1 MWCRKSSKLILI
13 MARFV
18 AAIHVGTRDNRAG
31 SVPMNIRDKSRYQ
44 EVYARSLRD
53 PRGFWGEAAREI
65 DWIEPATTVFDP
77 AQGLYGRWFAGAV
90 VNTCHNALDRHVARG
105 RADQL
110 ALIHDSPLT
119 NIVTR
124 FTYAELLAEVQTLA
138 AVMTDFGV
146 VKGDRVILYMP
157 MVPEAVVA
165 MLACARIGAVHSVVF
180 GGFAAKELATR
191 IDDARPKLI
200 FSASCGLEPG
210 RIVHYKPLLD
220 EAIGLAAAKP
230 DACIILQR
238 PQQAC
243 DLVKGR
249 DHDWAGLRRAARDA
263 GKRAPCVPVL
273 ATDPLYILYTSGTT
287 GKPKGVVRDNGGHL
301 VALKWSMF
309 NLYGINPG
317 EVWWCGSDIGWVVGH
332 SYIIYG
338 PLIHGATSIM
348 YEGKPVGTPDAGAFW
363 RVISEHKAVALF
375 TAPTAFRA
383 IRKEDPD
390 GKFIRQYDLSQFRT
404 LFLAGERADPPTVEW
419 AEAQLKVPVIDHW
432 WQTETGWC
440 IAGNPIGLGMLPV
453 KHGSPTVPMPGYEV
467 EVVDEATR
475 PVAASTMGSIV
486 IKLPLPPG
494 CLPTLWQQDERCRE
508 SYLSEFPGYY
518 KTSDAGYIDEDG
530 YVFVMGRTDDII
542 NVAGHRL
549 STGGMEEILAA
560 HPDVAECAVL
570 GIRDAIKGEVPCGFI
585 VLKAGV
591 TRAPAEIEQ
600 EIVALVREK
609 LGPVAAFKLAIT
621 VGRLPKT
628 RSGKILRGTIK
639 KIADGEPWTMPA
651 TIEDP
656 KALDEIGAALKGRV

>member
-1 MWCRKSSKLILI
+1 
-13 MARFV
+13 MASGRH
-18 AAIHVGTRDNRAG
+18 AM
-31 SVPMNIRDKSRYQ
+31 SIREKSRYH
-44 EVYARSLRD
+44 EVHARSLAD
-53 PRGFWGEAAREI
+53 PEGFWGEAAREI
-65 DWIEPATTVFDP
+65 DWIEPATKIFDP
-77 AQGLYGRWFAGAV
+77 SIGLYGRWFAGAV
-90 VNTCHNALDRHVARG
+90 VNTCYNALDRHVAGG
-105 RADQL
+105 RANQV
-110 ALIHDSPLT
+110 ALIHDSPLANPGGPST
-119 NIVTR
+119 ITK
-124 FTYAELLAEVQTLA
+124 FTYAELLREVQTLA
-138 AVMTDFGV
+138 AIMQDFGV
-146 VKGDRVILYMP
+146 SKGDRVILYMP
-157 MVPEAVVA
+157 MVPEAMVA

-191 IDDARPKLI
+191 IEDAQPKLI

-210 RIVHYKPLLD
+210 RLVQYKPLLD
-220 EAIGLAAAKP
+220 EAIKLSSAKP

-243 DLVKGR
+243 DLTKGR
-249 DHDWAGLRRAARDA
+249 DHDWAELRRAALA
-263 GKRAPCVPVL
+263 ANKSAPCVPVL

-309 NLYGINPG
+309 HLYGVKPG

-338 PLIHGATSIM
+338 PLFHGATSVM
-348 YEGKPVGTPDAGAFW
+348 YEGKPIGTPDAGAFW
-363 RVISEHKAVALF
+363 RVISQHGAVAFF

-390 GKFIRQYDLSQFRT
+390 GKFIRQYDLSKFRT

-419 AEAQLKVPVIDHW
+419 AESQLKVPVIDHW

-440 IAGNPIGLGMLPV
+440 IAGNPVGLGMLPV
-453 KHGSPTVPMPGYEV
+453 KHGSPTVPMPGYQV
-467 EVVDEATR
+467 EVVDEASKR
-475 PVAASTMGSIV
+475 LPAGTMGSIV
-486 IKLPLPPG
+486 IKLPMPPG

-508 SYLSEFPGYY
+508 AYFNEFPGYY

-530 YVFVMGRTDDII
+530 YVYVMGRTDDII

-549 STGGMEEILAA
+549 STGGMEEILAS

-570 GIRDAIKGEVPCGFI
+570 GIRDAIKGEAPCGFL

-591 TRAPAEIEQ
+591 TRSTAEIEK

-621 VGRLPKT
+621 VARLPKT

-639 KIADGEPWTMPA
+639 KIADGEAWTMPA

-656 KALDEIGAALKGRV
+656 KVLEEIQGALKGRV

>member
-1 MWCRKSSKLILI
+1 MNIQGKSE
-13 MARFV
+13 
-18 AAIHVGTRDNRAG
+18 AG
-31 SVPMNIRDKSRYQ
+31 SRYH
-44 EVYARSLRD
+44 EVYARSLAD
-53 PRGFWGEAAREI
+53 PEGFWAEAAREV
-65 DWIEPATTVFDP
+65 DWIEPAKKVFDST
-77 AQGLYGRWFAGAV
+77 QGAYGRWFTGAV
-90 VNTCHNALDRHVARG
+90 INTCYNALDRHVERG

-119 NIVTR
+119 NTITK
-124 FTYAELLAEVQTLA
+124 FTYAELLREVQALA
-138 AVMTDFGV
+138 AIMTDFGV
-146 VKGDRVILYMP
+146 TKGDRVILYMP

-200 FSASCGLEPG
+200 FSASCGIEPG
-210 RIVHYKPLLD
+210 RVVQYKPLLD
-220 EAIGLAAAKP
+220 EAIRLASAKP

-238 PQQAC
+238 PQAEC
-243 DLVKGR
+243 DLAPRR
-249 DHDWAGLRRAARDA
+249 DYDWASLRKKALLA
-263 GKRAPCVPVL
+263 GKLAPCVPVL

-287 GKPKGVVRDNGGHL
+287 GVPKGVVRDNGGHL
-301 VALKWSMF
+301 VAVKWSMF
-309 NLYGINPG
+309 NLYGVNPG

-332 SYIIYG
+332 SYIVYG
-338 PLIHGATSIM
+338 PLFHGATSVM

-363 RVISEHKAVALF
+363 RVISEHKAVAFF

-383 IRKEDPD
+383 IKKEDPE
-390 GKFIRQYDLSQFRT
+390 GKFIRQYDLSRFRT

-419 AEAQLKVPVIDHW
+419 AEKQLKVPVIDHW

-440 IAGNPIGLGMLPV
+440 IAGNPMGLGMLPV
-453 KHGSPTVPMPGYEV
+453 KHGSPTVPMPGYQV
-467 EVVDEATR
+467 DVVDESAK
-475 PVAASTMGSIV
+475 PVPANTMGSIV
-486 IKLPLPPG
+486 IKLPMPPG
-494 CLPTLWQQDERCRE
+494 CLPTLWQQEDRFKEA
-508 SYLSEFPGYY
+508 YLTEFPGYY
-518 KTSDAGYIDEDG
+518 KTSDAGFKDDDG

-549 STGGMEEILAA
+549 STGGMEEILAS

-570 GIRDAIKGEVPCGFI
+570 GVNDAIKGEVPCGFL

-591 TRAPAEIEQ
+591 ARAPVEIEK

-621 VGRLPKT
+621 VARLPKT
-628 RSGKILRGTIK
+628 RSGKILRGTMK

-656 KALDEIGAALKGRV
+656 KVLEEIGAALKDRV